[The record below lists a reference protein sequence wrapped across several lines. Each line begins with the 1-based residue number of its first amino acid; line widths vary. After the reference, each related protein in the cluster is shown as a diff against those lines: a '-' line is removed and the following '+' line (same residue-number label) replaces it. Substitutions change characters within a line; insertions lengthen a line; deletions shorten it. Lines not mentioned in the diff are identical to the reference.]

1 MKKNKTN
8 KTNRLETLVPLLLV
22 MFIGGILGTGIGYF
36 SVKEEI
42 STPAMLFSYAF
53 LAVAFVLHLMIHEA
67 GHLIFGKMTGH
78 QFLSYRIFSFNL
90 IKRDNQFKLVR
101 LKVPGT
107 MGQCLLIPPVMKEN
121 HFPFKLYIL
130 GGVIANILTSLLSF
144 AFYPMNKIL
153 VLEFVLVGFLF
164 ALLNGFPNG
173 FNDGST
179 LKIAKSSLQKE
190 RLLYIQLAS
199 NAAMSLG
206 STFSELPKEYFES
219 FEANEK
225 RTYFEDYQDFL
236 RLGLLL
242 EKQEMEEADEFIEI
256 LWERRESFIVPYQI
270 ELKKEMLYHLLVN
283 KKKNPQKVD
292 SRIQLLMEDRGLV
305 KYLQTKTVSNLR
317 VLSGIQFGYEKND
330 EKSLNTIKEGLKMKE
345 KSGNLGEFYVEEKLL
360 LSLEEKIKLKQAR
373 QEQKKKKSN

>member
-1 MKKNKTN
+1 MKKNKM
-8 KTNRLETLVPLLLV
+8 KTLIQVLLI

-42 STPAMLFSYAF
+42 STLVMLFSYAF
-53 LAVAFVLHLMIHEA
+53 LAVAFLLHLIIHEA
-67 GHLIFGKMTGH
+67 GHLIFGKLTGY

-90 IKRDNQFKLVR
+90 IKRDNQLKLVR

-107 MGQCLLIPPVMKEN
+107 LGQCLLIPPTMKEN
-121 HFPFKLYIL
+121 YFPFKLYIL
-130 GGVIANILTSLLSF
+130 GGIIANILTSLLSF

-153 VLEFVLVGFLF
+153 VLEFALVGFLF
-164 ALLNGFPNG
+164 ALLNGVPNG
-173 FNDGST
+173 FNDGSIF
-179 LKIAKSSLQKE
+179 KIAKSSLKKE

-206 STFSELPKEYFES
+206 STFLELPKEYFET

-225 RTYFEDYQDFL
+225 RTYLEDYQDFL
-236 RLGLLL
+236 RLGLFL
-242 EKQEMEEADEFIEI
+242 EKQEMEKVDEFIEV

-283 KKKNPQKVD
+283 KKKDPQKVD
-292 SRIQLLMEDRGLV
+292 SRIQSLMEDRGLV

-317 VLSGIQFGYEKND
+317 VLAGIQFGYEKNN

-360 LSLEEKIKLKQAR
+360 LSLEEKIKLKQER
-373 QEQKKKKSN
+373 QEQKKKRSN

>member
-8 KTNRLETLVPLLLV
+8 KTNRLETLIPLLLV

-107 MGQCLLIPPVMKEN
+107 MGQCLLIPPAMKEN
-121 HFPFKLYIL
+121 HFPYKLYIL

-242 EKQEMEEADEFIEI
+242 EKQEMEEADEFIEA

-283 KKKNPQKVD
+283 KKKDPQKVD
-292 SRIQLLMEDRGLV
+292 SRIQPLMEDRGLV

-317 VLSGIQFGYEKND
+317 VLAGIKFGYEKND